1 MTSSSI
7 DIKEIRKFGAAAFVF
22 FGILSGLGIWR
33 EKLLPSYIFGCISL
47 IGLSF
52 LLFPKP
58 LSPVYDR
65 WLKISHFIG
74 RVITVIILTLAFYLV
89 ITPAALMKIIFGGR
103 PLPMKPDPDLSS
115 YWVTRSEPVQ
125 PRERFIKRY

>member
-7 DIKEIRKFGAAAFVF
+7 DVREIRKFGTIAFVF
-22 FGILSGLGIWR
+22 FGILCGLGIWR
-33 EKLLPSYIFGCISL
+33 EKLILPYIFGCISL

-58 LSPVYDR
+58 VSPVYDR

-89 ITPAALMKIIFGGR
+89 ITPSALMKIIFGGR
-103 PLPMKPDPDLSS
+103 PLPMKPDPNLSS

-125 PRERFIKRY
+125 SRERFMKRY

>member
-1 MTSSSI
+1 MISSSI
-7 DIKEIRKFGAAAFVF
+7 DAREIRKFGIIAFLF
-22 FGILSGLGIWR
+22 FGVLCGLGIWR
-33 EKLLPSYIFGCISL
+33 EKLVLSYFFGCVSL

-52 LLFPKP
+52 WLFPKP

-89 ITPAALMKIIFGGR
+89 ITPAALLKRIVGGR
-103 PLPMKPDPDLSS
+103 PLPMKPDPNLSS

>member
-7 DIKEIRKFGAAAFVF
+7 DVREIRKFGTIAFVF
-22 FGILSGLGIWR
+22 FGILCGLGIWR
-33 EKLLPSYIFGCISL
+33 EKLILPYIFGCISL

-58 LSPVYDR
+58 VSPVYDR

-74 RVITVIILTLAFYLV
+74 RAITVIILTLAFYLV
-89 ITPAALMKIIFGGR
+89 ITPSALMKIIFGGR
-103 PLPMKPDPDLSS
+103 PLPMKPDPDISS